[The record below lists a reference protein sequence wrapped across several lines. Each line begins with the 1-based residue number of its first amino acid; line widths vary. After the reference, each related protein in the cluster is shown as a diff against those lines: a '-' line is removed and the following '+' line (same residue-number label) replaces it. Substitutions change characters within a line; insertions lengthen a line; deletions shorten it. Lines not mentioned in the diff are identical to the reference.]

1 MRLIHTADWHLGRL
15 FHTVHLTHDQEQVLE
30 QLVALIAE
38 VRPSAVLIAGDIY
51 DRAVPPTEAVELLD
65 DVLTRIV
72 VGHGVPVIAISGN
85 HDSAARLGFASTL
98 LRERGLHMIGE
109 LPREPAPVVLTDEHG
124 PVHVHPLP
132 FADPADARY
141 AYGDD
146 TIHDQEAVAATG
158 VARILAAAPTGE
170 RRVAV
175 AHAFVAGAEETPESE
190 RPLSV
195 GGSTQVPAAVF
206 GGFDYVALGHL
217 HRPQRC
223 GADTVRYAG
232 SLMKYSFSEHGHDK
246 SVSVVE
252 IGAPGSAAGAAGAA
266 GQARVTIEKV
276 ALTPPRDVRRL
287 EGTLDEI
294 LALGR
299 SDSRRDDYILAALL
313 DKGALLD
320 PIGQLRSA
328 YPNTLAIER
337 PLYDQAGSA
346 EERRPRPGA
355 VADLDLFDA
364 FFRYASGDPMS
375 TDQRTQLAGV
385 IDALERRRRE
395 AMP

>member
-1 MRLIHTADWHLGRL
+1 MRLIHTAGWHLGRL
-15 FHTVHLTHDQEQVLE
+15 FHTVHLTRDQEQVLE
-30 QLVALIAE
+30 QLVALVAE
-38 VRPSAVLIAGDIY
+38 VRPSAVLIAGDVY

-85 HDSAARLGFASTL
+85 HDSAARLDFASTL
-98 LRERGLHMIGE
+98 LRERGLHLVGE
-109 LPREPAPVVLTDEHG
+109 LPREPAPISLADEHG
-124 PVHVHPLP
+124 LVHVHPLP

-146 TIHDQEAVAATG
+146 TIHDQEGVAAAG
-158 VARILAAAPTGE
+158 VARVLAATPAGE
-170 RRVAV
+170 RHVAV

-206 GGFDYVALGHL
+206 DGFDYVALGHL

-223 GADTVRYAG
+223 GAATVRYAG
-232 SLMKYSFSEHGHDK
+232 SLMKYSFSEHDHEK

-252 IGAPGSAAGAAGAA
+252 IGAPGSASGAPGTE
-266 GQARVTIEKV
+266 GRARVSIEAV

-287 EGTLDEI
+287 QGTLAEI
-294 LALGR
+294 LAQGR
-299 SDSRRDDYILAALL
+299 MDPQEDDYVLAALL

-337 PLYDQAGSA
+337 PLYDQPGRD
-346 EERRPRPGA
+346 EEQRPRPG
-355 VADLDLFDA
+355 VVGDLDLFDA
-364 FFRYASGDPMS
+364 FFRYASGDGMS
-375 TDQRTQLAGV
+375 ADQRTQLAAV
-385 IDALERRRRE
+385 VDALERRRRE
-395 AMP
+395 AAP